1 MTQFLRKMLSSNGRG
16 ATFAPRAASWRS
28 VPRVNVLPT
37 GQGAAANLILP
48 ALVVVF
54 LIEILVLGGLYR
66 GLSTPRDRADVARP
80 ELVRLRVQLKA
91 ADASVVALNDELA
104 QLEGGQDTSQA
115 ALAELKA
122 GRRDWATS
130 LTALF
135 GAEVPGITFDS
146 VVSNPGGRIEVI
158 GAASDESAVGRFQSH
173 IRTLSRILE
182 MQSIRLTRGDASLN
196 FTAAFL
202 LK

>member
-1 MTQFLRKMLSSNGRG
+1 M
-16 ATFAPRAASWRS
+16 
-28 VPRVNVLPT
+28 PRVNVLPT
-37 GQGAAANLILP
+37 GQGATNVLLP

-80 ELVRLRVQLKA
+80 RVERLRVQLRA
-91 ADASVVALNDELA
+91 ADASVVKLNDELV
-104 QLEGGQDTSQA
+104 QLGSGQDPSQA
-115 ALAELKA
+115 PLAELRA

-158 GAASDESAVGRFQSH
+158 GAAADESAVGRFQSH
-173 IRTLSRILE
+173 IRTLAQILE
-182 MQSIRLTRGDASLN
+182 MQSIRLTRADASLS
-196 FTAAFL
+196 FTAVFL